1 MPGAPREGAAM
12 ATAAKHQAQT
22 KARSAAER
30 RHGAASSAAP
40 DTEVLIVGGGLVG
53 LSLAV
58 ALAHGGVEVVLV
70 DREDPAAQLDQGFDG
85 RSSAI
90 ARGSQ
95 QALAGI
101 GLWDHLTD
109 HAEPILDI
117 RVSDGRVGGPAS
129 PLFLHYDHRDVDEG
143 PLGFIIENR
152 MIRRALHARIGKLA
166 RLVRRAPCRLVD
178 LEREPG
184 RVTAE
189 IADAADGAG
198 VSNVTAQVAISAEGR
213 SSTLRKQAGIRATKW
228 DYGQSGIVCTVA
240 HALPHH
246 GVAHEHFLPSGPFAM
261 LPMTDGEDG
270 KGGKG
275 VHRSSIVWTEREALV
290 PAMMALDGPAFSA
303 EIQRR
308 FGDSL
313 GALRA
318 IGGRWAYPL
327 SLTHAERYVDH
338 RLALI
343 GDAAHAIHP
352 IAGQGL
358 NLGLRDVA
366 ALAETLVDAH
376 RLGLDLGAPDVLA
389 RYQRWRRFDNLML
402 IAATDSLNRLFS
414 NDLAPLRLARD
425 LGLAAVNR
433 MPPLKKLFMRHAMGM
448 VGDLPRLIQGR
459 PL

>member
-1 MPGAPREGAAM
+1 MLEGPRDGAVMGTAM
-12 ATAAKHQAQT
+12 HRKR
-22 KARSAAER
+22 KSAAR
-30 RHGAASSAAP
+30 AAL
-40 DTEVLIVGGGLVG
+40 DTEILIVGGGLVG

-58 ALAHGGVEVVLV
+58 ALADAGIEVVVV

-85 RSSAI
+85 RSAAI

-101 GLWDHLTD
+101 GLWDHLAD
-109 HAEPILDI
+109 EAEPILDI
-117 RVSDGRVGGPAS
+117 RVSDGRVGAAAS
-129 PLFLHYDHRDVDEG
+129 PLFLHYGHRDVDEG

-152 MIRRALHARIGKLA
+152 MIRRALHARSAGL
-166 RLVRRAPCRLVD
+166 RHLTRRAPCRLAG
-178 LEREPG
+178 LERGAG
-184 RVTAE
+184 RVTAR
-189 IADAADGAG
+189 IADDEGG
-198 VSNVTAQVAISAEGR
+198 TRVTAQVAISAEGR
-213 SSTLRKQAGIRATKW
+213 NATLRKQAGIGATKW
-228 DYGQSGIVCTVA
+228 EYGQSGIVCTVA
-240 HALPHH
+240 HERPHH
-246 GVAHEHFLPSGPFAM
+246 GVAHENFLPSGPFAM

-270 KGGKG
+270 AGRG
-275 VHRSSIVWTEREALV
+275 VRKRTHRSSIVWTERQALV
-290 PAMMALDGPAFSA
+290 PAMMALDGPAFSG

-327 SLTHAERYVDH
+327 SLIHAERYVDH
-338 RLALI
+338 RLALV
-343 GDAAHAIHP
+343 GDAAHSIHP

-366 ALAETLVDAH
+366 ALAETLVDAR
-376 RLGLDLGAPDVLA
+376 RLGLDLGAADVLA

-414 NDLAPLRLARD
+414 NDLAPVRLARD

-433 MPPLKKLFMRHAMGM
+433 MPPLKKLFMRHAMGL
-448 VGDLPRLIQGR
+448 VGDLPRLIRGEA
-459 PL
+459 L